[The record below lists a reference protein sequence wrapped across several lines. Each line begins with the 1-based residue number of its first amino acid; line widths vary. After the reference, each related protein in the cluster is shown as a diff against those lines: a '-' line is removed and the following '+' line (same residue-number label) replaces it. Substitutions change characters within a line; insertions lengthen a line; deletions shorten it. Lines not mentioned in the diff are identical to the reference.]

1 MEWKQKFVER
11 YSGLTDMDKFIE
23 ASLKP
28 LRKTIR
34 VNTLKTTV
42 NEMKN
47 RFKLEQIPW
56 CKEGFYIDGT
66 SIGNTIEHFL
76 GYIYLQGA
84 ASMIPALALDPKPEE
99 KVLDMCAAPGS
110 KTSQIAA
117 MMKNRGV
124 IIANDHK
131 LDRIKPLT
139 LNLQRCGVLNA
150 IVTQM
155 EGYWFE
161 GMNFDKVLVD
171 APCSGVGTIRKS
183 YKSLQ
188 MWNPNLVKQMC
199 GIQKRLLITAAELV
213 NPGGNVVYSTCTLEP
228 QENEEVISWLLDK
241 KPDMKVKKIDL
252 PLKRG
257 KPVEEFEGKTYNSE
271 VRKCLRL
278 WPQDNDTEGFFVAK
292 LVKE

>member
-11 YSGLTDMDKFIE
+11 YSSLTNMDKFVE
-23 ASLKP
+23 ASLRP

-34 VNTLKTTV
+34 VNILKTTV

-47 RFKLEQIPW
+47 RFELEQIPW
-56 CKEGFYIDGT
+56 CKEGFYIDGM

-84 ASMIPALALDPKPEE
+84 ASMIPALALNPKPED

-117 MMKNRGV
+117 IMKNKGLIV
-124 IIANDHK
+124 ANDHK

-161 GMNFDKVLVD
+161 CMNFDKVLVD

-199 GIQKRLLITAAELV
+199 GIQKRLLITATELV
-213 NPGGNVVYSTCTLEP
+213 NPGGTVVYSTCTLEP

-241 KPDMKVKKIDL
+241 KPDMKIKKIDL